1 MICQYI
7 RSGHSPTVI
16 SATRLSNFLCKRASQ
31 ATLSHTHRASSVFTL
46 TLHEPQPSPL
56 AEQLYI
62 LSSLWHLGCCFL
74 QVTLCS
80 SEQIGCLGSPLPPHV
95 CTPPLKV
102 IIQDACPPWSST
114 EQAVLFFFPSRL
126 FYFLQFFFFQEEAIY
141 PELKHLVIVLPG

>member
-74 QVTLCS
+74 QVSLCS
-80 SEQIGCLGSPLPPHV
+80 SEQIGCLGSPPAPSCLHSSSESHYPGRLPSLKQHWTS
-95 CTPPLKV
+95 CAIFFPL
-102 IIQDACPPWSST
+102 
-114 EQAVLFFFPSRL
+114 QAFLFFTA
-126 FYFLQFFFFQEEAIY
+126 FFFFFRKKQFIQN
-141 PELKHLVIVLPG
+141 